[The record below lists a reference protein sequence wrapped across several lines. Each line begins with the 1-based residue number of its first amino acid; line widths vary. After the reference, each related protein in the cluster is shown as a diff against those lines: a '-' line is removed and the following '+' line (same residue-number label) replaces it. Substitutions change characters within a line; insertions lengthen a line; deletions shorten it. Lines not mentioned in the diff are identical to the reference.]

1 MNAPKLRPAVLR
13 PKHLK
18 PSLARAQRLA
28 TDRAQ
33 LTHEQLADAT
43 GTDRPHVS
51 RWGHMHEPHAPS
63 VLHVAAGPRA
73 WALEL
78 IRWQAA
84 AHGAQVLLDAAVL
97 HADNHV
103 ARIAAV
109 ADQAADV
116 PREIARALEDG
127 ELSTLDLEAIEHE
140 ALELADAALEAAAWA
155 RRTIER
161 GRPR

>member
-84 AHGAQVLLDAAVL
+84 AHGAAVWGSEL
-97 HADNHV
+97 VSLPALEV
-103 ARIAAV
+103 TPPIV
-109 ADQAADV
+109 FWEKK
-116 PREIARALEDG
+116 EIAIDVFHHAVYVG
-127 ELSTLDLEAIEHE
+127 ATG
-140 ALELADAALEAAAWA
+140 LAYKLID
-155 RRTIER
+155 
-161 GRPR
+161 